1 MNIFGAFVTNETNE
15 RLEHFDQSQTLQ
27 LILCLVYGSIIAP
40 VVEKIEFSSLTAPK
54 TVLRRADPSK
64 IDVSLQTQSTKIE
77 TPNVSKDLKVLVPG
91 FMAPQTSNNLTS
103 NNVASKRKSIEPS
116 NVWIFFDLYNK
127 ILILIKYNL
136 KMSLEERLNVMGI
149 ESSNGGETDDMYSKQ
164 GQQIPKT
171 DNLLVLLVQGLQSN
185 DAKMLNVNLF
195 YWFNWEIKNNF
206 NFSFLACSTASKR
219 KSRYQNSSNAAN

>member
-1 MNIFGAFVTNETNE
+1 MFIDAVTTATSIATNDDSSKTYALICAVTNKGHLFIYNHQINSEQNTKLKKPIKSFHQVQIETHEGNPLNIFGAFVTNETNE

-116 NVWIFFDLYNK
+116 NV
-127 ILILIKYNL
+127 
-136 KMSLEERLNVMGI
+136 
-149 ESSNGGETDDMYSKQ
+149 
-164 GQQIPKT
+164 
-171 DNLLVLLVQGLQSN
+171 
-185 DAKMLNVNLF
+185 
-195 YWFNWEIKNNF
+195 
-206 NFSFLACSTASKR
+206 
-219 KSRYQNSSNAAN
+219 